1 MCLTNNFLE
10 ICDVI
15 TLYIY
20 IFFIDIL
27 QEILRKLNQLF
38 FKVKSIDDRL
48 SNWEMRNQSYNAS
61 NVLSVENIISLP
73 IKTFEALQLLE
84 KDLEAKNFSKVW

>member
-1 MCLTNNFLE
+1 MLH
-10 ICDVI
+10 
-15 TLYIY
+15 IY

-48 SNWEMRNQSYNAS
+48 FNWQKMRSQSYNAS
-61 NVLSVENIISLP
+61 NVLSVENIV
-73 IKTFEALQLLE
+73 T
-84 KDLEAKNFSKVW
+84 DKNV